1 MSSAVTAASTDE
13 LEEHRVALTGY
24 AYRMLG
30 SAADADDAVQEAM
43 IRAWRSRE
51 RFAGRSSLRTWMY
64 RITTNVCIDMLNGRR
79 ARAFPID
86 LAPSS
91 PSLEAMG
98 SPAPRE
104 SWIEPVLD
112 SRVLP
117 GSDDPAE
124 MTVARE
130 TIRLAFVAALQH
142 LPPKQRAV
150 LILRDVLR
158 WKASEVAELLD
169 ASEVSVNSA
178 LQRAR
183 AKLSEQDLAAAGPD
197 LNDELQA
204 LLGRY
209 VEYFE
214 RYDIE
219 SLVSLLHE
227 DATQTMPPWPLR
239 LLGSDEIATWLLGPG
254 NGCRGSRLLPLQVNG
269 SPGFAQYRRSPDGGY
284 EPFSIQVLEI
294 VDGRIQAL
302 NHFVE
307 PQLFAEFGLPHN
319 PG

>member
-1 MSSAVTAASTDE
+1 
-13 LEEHRVALTGY
+13 
-24 AYRMLG
+24 
-30 SAADADDAVQEAM
+30 
-43 IRAWRSRE
+43 
-51 RFAGRSSLRTWMY
+51 MY

-183 AKLSEQDLAAAGPD
+183 ATLSEQDLAAAGPD